1 MGYAKIET
9 KKATVTALH
18 PFKTSQ
24 GYGTDVYIE
33 ARSDISTVY
42 LQVVVYDDQA
52 ETAMRILHVGDAV
65 DVSGV
70 LKHKRFAMKDGNT
83 GFSMIIEK
91 PTLFDKIKSDGR
103 IEQIVPYQHVNQ
115 ACFEPETTMQARGTY
130 PLLNEDELPFT

>member
-52 ETAMRILHVGDAV
+52 ETAMRTLHVGDAV

-91 PTLFDKIKSDGR
+91 PTLFDKIKPDGR
-103 IEQIVPYQHVNQ
+103 IEQIVPYQPVYQ
-115 ACFEPETTMQARGTY
+115 ASIEQETATSASDAYTSAE
-130 PLLNEDELPFT
+130 EDELPFY